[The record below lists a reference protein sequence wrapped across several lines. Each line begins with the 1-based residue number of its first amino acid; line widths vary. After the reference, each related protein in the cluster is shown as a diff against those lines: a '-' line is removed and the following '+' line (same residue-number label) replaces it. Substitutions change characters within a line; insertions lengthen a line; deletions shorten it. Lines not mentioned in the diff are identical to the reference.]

1 MIMNFKT
8 LILTGVVAAT
18 LVSCGTSYKS
28 QTKIETRADS
38 VAYLMGATDGQ
49 RQKQTYEHFGLD
61 TILDFDT
68 YFDALYR
75 ASNELSLKYTLDSAG
90 QITLNRFINLIQVYS
105 NKVKSDTTG
114 DVPGLAFAKSY
125 TDSVSYLLGAA
136 DGTSFKEGYAKSGLD
151 SIGIKF
157 NFYYEGFREANQESE
172 PRINVE
178 KYGNM
183 INEYFAEIREKELM
197 ERFGANKR
205 EGEEFLAKN
214 KASEDVITTASGL
227 QYTILKEGKGPKP
240 TYGNR
245 VKVHYTGTLLDGTV
259 FDSSVERG
267 EPAVFGV
274 GQVIQGWVEALQ
286 LMPVG
291 SKWKLF
297 IPQELAYG
305 ENGAGQIKPYSVLV
319 FEVELLEIVK

>member
-1 MIMNFKT
+1 MNFKS
-8 LILTGVVAAT
+8 LILAGAVAAT
-18 LVSCGTSYKS
+18 LVSCSKSYKS

-38 VAYLMGATDGQ
+38 VAYLMGATDGE
-49 RQKQTYEHFGLD
+49 RQKATYKHFGLD
-61 TILDFDT
+61 TLLNFDT
-68 YFDALYR
+68 YFEALYR
-75 ASNELSLKYTLDSAG
+75 SSNQLSLKYKLDSTG
-90 QITLNRFINLIQVYS
+90 QFVLNQFINLIQVYTT
-105 NKVKSDTTG
+105 KVRTDTTG
-114 DVPGLAFAKSY
+114 NVPGLAFAKSY
-125 TDSVSYLLGAA
+125 VDSVSYLLGAA
-136 DGTSFKEGYAKSGLD
+136 DGNSFREGYAQSGMD
-151 SIGIKF
+151 TIGIKY
-157 NFYYEGFREANQESE
+157 NFYYEGFREANQEDGT
-172 PRINVE
+172 RIDVE
-178 KYGNM
+178 KYGQM
-183 INEYFAEIREKELM
+183 INEYFAEIRQKELM
-197 ERFGANKR
+197 ARFGANKR

-214 KASEDVITTASGL
+214 KASSDVITTASGL

-305 ENGAGQIKPYSVLV
+305 EGGAGQIKPYSVLI
-319 FEVELLEIVK
+319 FEVELLGIEK

>member
-1 MIMNFKT
+1 MNFRS
-8 LILTGVVAAT
+8 LILAGAVAAT
-18 LVSCGTSYKS
+18 LVSCGKSYKS
-28 QTKIETRADS
+28 QTKIVTKADS

-49 RQKQTYEHFGLD
+49 RQKATYEHFGLD

-68 YFDALYR
+68 YFNALYR
-75 ASNELSLKYTLDSAG
+75 SSNELSLKYKLDSTG
-90 QITLNRFINLIQVYS
+90 QFVLNRFINLIQLYTTKIQ
-105 NKVKSDTTG
+105 NDTTG
-114 DVPGLAFAKSY
+114 NVPGLTFAKSY
-125 TDSVSYLLGAA
+125 VDSVSYLLGAA
-136 DGTSFKEGYAKSGLD
+136 DGNSFREGYAQSGLD
-151 SIGIKF
+151 TIGIKF

-172 PRINVE
+172 TRINVE
-178 KYGNM
+178 KYGTM

-197 ERFGANKR
+197 ARFGDNKR

-214 KASEDVITTASGL
+214 KASSDVITTESGL

-240 TYGNR
+240 SMFDR
-245 VKVHYTGTLLDGTV
+245 VKVHYTGSLLDGTV

-274 GQVIQGWVEALQ
+274 HQVIQGWVEALQ

-305 ENGAGQIKPYSVLV
+305 ESGAGQIKPFSVLI
-319 FEVELLEIVK
+319 FEVELLGIEK